1 MKHHKTFLIT
11 TGTVATMAWAVYN
24 GSQGY
29 RELMEKRQQV
39 REMEE
44 QNSILEKENEDRR
57 NRIERL
63 NGNSSE
69 EDMELR
75 KLNLAKPGET
85 VFILRNGGKTSAPSS
100 DGKSADTPAVP

>member
-29 RELMEKRQQV
+29 RELMEKRQQI
-39 REMEE
+39 REMQE

-57 NRIERL
+57 IRIGRL

-85 VFILRNGGKTSAPSS
+85 VFILRDGGTSAPSS